1 MGAFILILVVVVI
14 IIAVSVSKGSGQSN
28 HNSNSTSTPP
38 RTIRCPN
45 CGSPATVK
53 GSQWE
58 CGYCGDFGNLK

>member
-1 MGAFILILVVVVI
+1 MGAIILILVVVI
-14 IIAVSVSKGSGQSN
+14 IIAVSVSKRSGQDN
-28 HNSNSTSTPP
+28 HDSNSTGTPP